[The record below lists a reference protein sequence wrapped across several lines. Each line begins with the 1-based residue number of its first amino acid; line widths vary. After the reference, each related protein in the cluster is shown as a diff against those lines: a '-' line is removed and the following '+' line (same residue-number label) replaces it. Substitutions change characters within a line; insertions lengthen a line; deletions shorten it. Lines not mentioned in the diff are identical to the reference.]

1 MGGSHVRTTKL
12 KPRQLTVYSHL
23 HC

>member
-1 MGGSHVRTTKL
+1 MGESHVRTTKL